1 MTSTRDRTGQSLPRD
16 HRSDNTGSG
25 SAADSDTGIDDFAWD
40 EKTIFTEPTRVSS
53 PIPLAARALSAEC
66 NVDDFAQSIR
76 DTKEWSFMQYHPAML
91 EPGNSHLNMLDKYK
105 SALESWKH
113 SQYQYNKKGHNS
125 KRYKGRNDAGRYHNK
140 SYDPNGYSNKPRGN
154 GRFHNKLPDYEQVS
168 GPWGEAPQHI
178 SGLPEPSR
186 HNASS
191 ENFGPR
197 YTQYAAGRFVAGQAN
212 GDDRWLGHKRPEFE
226 REFRHSPD
234 AHRKRGWTE
243 LQNDAGGFRTKTH
256 HSEAYYEYQERSS
269 KRSKYLSPEPG
280 EIAED
285 SDHPYDGRSDSFT
298 PSRQEPFE
306 EEHRGIVDRGRHDYA
321 KHNSEKSRDAFGGN
335 RDKNDSERDTTPP
348 VPVND
353 LASASEPGEV
363 VEIDLPSHQRH
374 GLHKIWDRAD
384 TTIRPYHSS
393 GKPPQVDETS
403 DRHPKKPLYHYD
415 HQHIDGSPDDRV
427 VKNWDGNNN
436 NSNNNISE
444 PPPLPDRAPPP
455 LHSRPSSRR
464 SSRGHWGG
472 SQRDRDRDRDMDK
485 ESEPNSRRSSLGGG
499 DSPLTPTELA
509 LLGLDRPSTSGSDT
523 AEGGGGEE
531 EESPKRQFEDVTPK
545 FKSRRPRVH
554 EAYR

>member
-1 MTSTRDRTGQSLPRD
+1 MHDYSQRQVDEPVGQPWKNRGPSVPPYTPDGSQSRSYRHRDERPQGQGDRKGRRPQNRYDQRLKNERPQRNYDRQRDYHGPPNPRDSPYRDEQSTTSSPSHPPVTSTRDRTGQSLPRD

-321 KHNSEKSRDAFGGN
+321 KHNSEKSRDALGVTEIRTTRKEIRRLQFQLMIWLQPQS
-335 RDKNDSERDTTPP
+335 RERWLKSTYRRTNDMVSTKSGIEPILLSGRITAR
-348 VPVND
+348 VN
-353 LASASEPGEV
+353 LPRSTKRR
-363 VEIDLPSHQRH
+363 IDIPRSRYT
-374 GLHKIWDRAD
+374 
-384 TTIRPYHSS
+384 TTI
-393 GKPPQVDETS
+393 
-403 DRHPKKPLYHYD
+403 
-415 HQHIDGSPDDRV
+415 
-427 VKNWDGNNN
+427 
-436 NSNNNISE
+436 ISI
-444 PPPLPDRAPPP
+444 
-455 LHSRPSSRR
+455 
-464 SSRGHWGG
+464 
-472 SQRDRDRDRDMDK
+472 
-485 ESEPNSRRSSLGGG
+485 
-499 DSPLTPTELA
+499 
-509 LLGLDRPSTSGSDT
+509 
-523 AEGGGGEE
+523 
-531 EESPKRQFEDVTPK
+531 
-545 FKSRRPRVH
+545 
-554 EAYR
+554 